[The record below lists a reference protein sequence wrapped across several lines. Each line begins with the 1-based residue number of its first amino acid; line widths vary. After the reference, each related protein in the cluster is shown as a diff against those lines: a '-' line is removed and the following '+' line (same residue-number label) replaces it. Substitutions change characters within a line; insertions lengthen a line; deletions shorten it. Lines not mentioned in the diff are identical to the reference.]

1 MHVFLSTFNIICEKL
16 MVNNFL
22 CKYFIKQL
30 FHPVSQEWSK
40 RADKTSL
47 LTASGMLLHAFPSMS
62 ASSLR
67 EFPENCVYRHGGF
80 NCFIKYLH
88 RILLTTNLL
97 YVYHILQQRKC
108 KLVILARIKYM
119 YIDLFFIEQE
129 NYCFNIQIQ

>member
-1 MHVFLSTFNIICEKL
+1 MTLNT
-16 MVNNFL
+16 
-22 CKYFIKQL
+22 
-30 FHPVSQEWSK
+30 PVSQVWSK
-40 RADKTSL
+40 RADKASL
-47 LTASGMLLHAFPSMS
+47 LTTSGMLLHAFPSMS

-80 NCFIKYLH
+80 NCDMK
-88 RILLTTNLL
+88 NDML